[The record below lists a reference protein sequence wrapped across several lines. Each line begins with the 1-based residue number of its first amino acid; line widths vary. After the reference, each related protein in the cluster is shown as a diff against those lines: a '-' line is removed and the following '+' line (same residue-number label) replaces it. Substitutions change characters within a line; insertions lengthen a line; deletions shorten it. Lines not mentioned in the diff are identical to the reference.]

1 LFVSAS
7 FLFFLFLEKMVG
19 IPMQKVSY
27 VMFKVAVEIAN
38 ICFVL
43 FFLSENG
50 GCAGVTKRRQLHIFF
65 AVWLVMFF
73 CHLTMLLLCVSFFG
87 SYALWL
93 IFNSAIKVIL
103 KSAFGDGG

>member
-1 LFVSAS
+1 
-7 FLFFLFLEKMVG
+7 
-19 IPMQKVSY
+19 MQKVSY

-73 CHLTMLLLCVSFFG
+73 CHLTMLLCVSFFD

-93 IFNSAIKVIL
+93 IFNTAIKFIL
-103 KSAFGDGG
+103 KPAFFDGG